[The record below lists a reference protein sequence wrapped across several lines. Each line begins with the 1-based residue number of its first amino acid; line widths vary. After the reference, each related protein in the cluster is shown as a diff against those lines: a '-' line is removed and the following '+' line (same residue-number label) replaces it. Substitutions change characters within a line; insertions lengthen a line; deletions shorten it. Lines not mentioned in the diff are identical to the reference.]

1 MLEGR
6 FEPAGGGLRLVWAFW
21 GCGGVAHAGMCCCV
35 GSEAASRAPGR
46 RGGSRAQFAQLSVR
60 SNRLFS
66 AARRLER
73 PREAGRLKDDSE
85 RGDLQ
90 RSDVPI
96 WGWKQ
101 AFLPRR
107 SRFTALAW
115 SMLLNP
121 RRLGTSPSFGVCRG
135 CFRPGGDTGG
145 LLEGSQESDASA
157 ARAARQLTHMTPAD
171 SSHASPGAL
180 QGPLTAVREV
190 QAVLPAKAGVW

>member
-6 FEPAGGGLRLVWAFW
+6 FEPAGGGLRLVWRFW
-21 GCGGVAHAGMCCCV
+21 ACGGRAHAGMCWYIA
-35 GSEAASRAPGR
+35 SEAASRAPGPR
-46 RGGSRAQFAQLSVR
+46 AGSRTQFAQLSVR

-115 SMLLNP
+115 SMVNP
-121 RRLGTSPSFGVCRG
+121 RDLRAPRCPLGSAGVPFGPEQIQAVFWRD
-135 CFRPGGDTGG
+135 RR
-145 LLEGSQESDASA
+145 SQCQCS
-157 ARAARQLTHMTPAD
+157 RRARQLTHITPA
-171 SSHASPGAL
+171 
-180 QGPLTAVREV
+180 
-190 QAVLPAKAGVW
+190 

>member
-1 MLEGR
+1 MLEGASNLR
-6 FEPAGGGLRLVWAFW
+6 VAVYVWFGGSGGAGGARMLVCVVVLVLKPRA
-21 GCGGVAHAGMCCCV
+21 GRPGGAAGRALNLLSCLL
-35 GSEAASRAPGR
+35 GSK
-46 RGGSRAQFAQLSVR
+46 L
-60 SNRLFS
+60 LFS

-115 SMLLNP
+115 PMLLNP

-145 LLEGSQESDASA
+145 LLEGSQESDASSA
-157 ARAARQLTHMTPAD
+157 CARAN
-171 SSHASPGAL
+171 
-180 QGPLTAVREV
+180 
-190 QAVLPAKAGVW
+190 

>member
-1 MLEGR
+1 MLVCVVVLVLKPRAGR
-6 FEPAGGGLRLVWAFW
+6 PGGAAGRALNLLS
-21 GCGGVAHAGMCCCV
+21 CLL
-35 GSEAASRAPGR
+35 GSK
-46 RGGSRAQFAQLSVR
+46 L
-60 SNRLFS
+60 LFS

-115 SMLLNP
+115 SMVNP
-121 RRLGTSPSFGVCRG
+121 RDLRAPRCPLGSAGVPFGPEQIQAVFWRD
-135 CFRPGGDTGG
+135 RR
-145 LLEGSQESDASA
+145 SQCQCS
-157 ARAARQLTHMTPAD
+157 RRARQLTHITPA
-171 SSHASPGAL
+171 
-180 QGPLTAVREV
+180 
-190 QAVLPAKAGVW
+190 

>member
-6 FEPAGGGLRLVWAFW
+6 FEPAGGGLRLVWRFW
-21 GCGGVAHAGMCCCV
+21 GCGGRAHAGMCWYIA
-35 GSEAASRAPGR
+35 SEAASRAPGR
-46 RGGSRAQFAQLSVR
+46 RGGSRTQFAQLSVR

-115 SMLLNP
+115 PMLLNP
-121 RRLGTSPSFGVCRG
+121 RRLGTFAGFRCLPGLLSARSRYRRSFGGIAGVRCQCSPR
-135 CFRPGGDTGG
+135 
-145 LLEGSQESDASA
+145 
-157 ARAARQLTHMTPAD
+157 ARQLTHMTPA
-171 SSHASPGAL
+171 
-180 QGPLTAVREV
+180 
-190 QAVLPAKAGVW
+190 